1 MFCLVVFSKCRDVHV
16 KCTGYCWCCLS

>member
-1 MFCLVVFSKCRDVHV
+1 LFSCVSKCRDVHV